1 MISVDPKSG
10 LQITGEKF
18 EKNYYGFAVK
28 KGENKE
34 LLAAFNEGIKKLKE
48 TGEYDKI
55 LAKYIKK

>member
-1 MISVDPKSG
+1 MISVDQKSS

-18 EKNYYGFAVK
+18 DKNNYGFAVK

-34 LLAAFNEGIKKLKE
+34 LLDAFNKGLKKLKE

-55 LAKYIKK
+55 LNKYIKK